1 MRSIKARLSMK
12 DETRLWLVYAQEN
25 LTSALVLLQSCL
37 FNPCLQNI
45 QQAVEKSLK
54 ACLVEQGQ
62 KIRKTHSI
70 NELVAIM
77 TALHCDVGIDEDEC
91 DLLDTIYLP
100 SKYPLGN
107 ILPDFSPDSELCQR
121 CLTIAEKVIKN
132 VNSIVVSSIF

>member
-1 MRSIKARLSMK
+1 MK
-12 DETRLWLVYAQEN
+12 DETRLWLAYSQEN
-25 LTSALVLLQSCL
+25 LASARVLLEGCL

-54 ACLVEQGQ
+54 ACLIEQGQ

-70 NELVAIM
+70 NELVAM
-77 TALHCDVGIDEDEC
+77 LSAFHSDAGIDEEEC

-107 ILPDFSPDSELCQR
+107 ILPDFSPNNELCKR
-121 CLTIAEKVIKN
+121 CLDIAERVIA
-132 VNSIVVSSIF
+132 

>member
-1 MRSIKARLSMK
+1 MK
-12 DETRLWLVYAQEN
+12 GETGLWLVYAQEN
-25 LTSALVLLQSCL
+25 LASALVLMDSSL

-54 ACLVEQGQ
+54 ACLIEQGQ

-70 NELVAIM
+70 NELVALLA
-77 TALHCDVGIDEDEC
+77 ALHCDVGIDEEDC

-107 ILPDFSPDSELCQR
+107 ILPDFSPDRELCQR
-121 CLTIAEKVIKN
+121 CLLIAELVIKRIN
-132 VNSIVVSSIF
+132 GLVASRKHF

>member
-1 MRSIKARLSMK
+1 MK

-25 LTSALVLLQSCL
+25 LTSALVLLKSRL
-37 FNPCLQNI
+37 FNPCLQNA

-70 NELVAIM
+70 NELVAM
-77 TALHCDVGIDEDEC
+77 MAALLCDVGIDEDEC

-121 CLTIAEKVIKN
+121 CLAIAEKVIKN
-132 VNSIVVSSIF
+132 VNSIVTDLPPSV

>member
-1 MRSIKARLSMK
+1 MK
-12 DETRLWLVYAQEN
+12 DETRLWLVYAHEN
-25 LTSALVLLQSCL
+25 LASALVLLENSL

-54 ACLVEQGQ
+54 ACLIEQGQ

-70 NELVAIM
+70 NELVALLV
-77 TALHCDVGIDEDEC
+77 ALHCDVGIDEEDC

-107 ILPDFSPDSELCQR
+107 ILPDFSPDRELCQR
-121 CLTIAEKVIKN
+121 CLVIAELVIKK
-132 VNSIVVSSIF
+132 VNGLVASRTAS

>member
-1 MRSIKARLSMK
+1 MK
-12 DETRLWLVYAQEN
+12 DETRMWLVYAQEN
-25 LTSALVLLQSCL
+25 LTSASILLESRL
-37 FNPCLQNI
+37 YNPCLQNV

-70 NELVAIM
+70 NELI
-77 TALHCDVGIDEDEC
+77 ALLSALNCDVGIDEVDC

-107 ILPDFSPDSELCQR
+107 ILPDFSADYELCQQ
-121 CLTIAEKVIKN
+121 CLVIAKKVVEKVASL
-132 VNSIVVSSIF
+132 VNPVPPQAPS